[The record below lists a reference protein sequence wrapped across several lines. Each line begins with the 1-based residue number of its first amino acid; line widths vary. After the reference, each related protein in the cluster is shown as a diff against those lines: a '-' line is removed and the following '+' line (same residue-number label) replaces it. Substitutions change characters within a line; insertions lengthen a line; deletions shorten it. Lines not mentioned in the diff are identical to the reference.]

1 MAEIKFKGNPVHT
14 QGQLPEVGSSAPDF
28 KLTNTDLGEV
38 TLNQLNGKRVVL
50 NIFPSV
56 DTGICAMSV
65 RRFNELASS
74 MDNTA
79 VVNVSKDLPFAHKRF
94 CGAEGIENVVSTSS
108 FRDPEF
114 SSRYGVDM
122 VDGPL
127 AGLMSRAVVVLDEN
141 GNVKYTEQVPDIT
154 QEPDYDSAL
163 NALK

>member
-14 QGQLPEVGSSAPDF
+14 QGQLPEVGSAAPDF

-38 TLNQLNGKRVVL
+38 SLGDFNGKRIVL

-65 RRFNELASS
+65 RRFNELAGS

-79 VVNVSKDLPFAHKRF
+79 VINVSKDLPFAHKRF

-141 GNVKYTEQVPDIT
+141 GVVKYTEQVPDIT
-154 QEPDYDSAL
+154 QEPDYDNAL
-163 NALK
+163 NSLK

>member
-1 MAEIKFKGNPVHT
+1 MAEIKFKGNPVNT
-14 QGQLPEVGSSAPDF
+14 QGQLPEVGTKAPDF
-28 KLTNTDLGEV
+28 KLTNTDLSEV
-38 TLNQLNGKRVVL
+38 SRDALSGKRVVL

-56 DTGICAMSV
+56 DTGVCAASV
-65 RRFNELASS
+65 RRFNELAGSIE
-74 MDNTA
+74 NTA